1 MFKARARQRLVEE
14 GREMLEIY
22 NSFRPDTSTFI
33 TVDQL
38 EQVTWCWLAPSLV
51 SFLSWPEPSPSS

>member
-1 MFKARARQRLVEE
+1 MSPGICLGLTAVPAMFKARARQRLVEE

-38 EQVTWCWLAPSLV
+38 EQVTWCWLAPS
-51 SFLSWPEPSPSS
+51 